1 MPCRVAANKTR
12 INADAARLANA
23 TADRAGCGSLA
34 RQPNQPARPAGSVR
48 VITGAT
54 AQSLPPGETAATLP
68 SGAGA
73 TRIIDIVSGP
83 LQVRL
88 AESTADVDA
97 AQALRYRIFYEIMGA
112 SPLPGMAQE
121 RRDYDRFDQICDH
134 LLVLDHSRG
143 SGAQAVV
150 GTYRLI
156 RREVAARFGT
166 FYSAAEY
173 DIAPLLTYPGEIL
186 ELGRSCV
193 DAGYRA
199 RPVMQLLW
207 SGIAAYVFHYDIA
220 LMFGCASLP
229 GTDPDALAA
238 PLSYLYYHHLAPPAL
253 RARALPERFV
263 DMRRLDPA
271 ALDPARTLAA
281 LPPLIKGYLRLG
293 GFVGEGAV
301 IDEQF
306 NTTDVCIVVKTDLV
320 AEKYSRHYE
329 RQSKETWAA

>member
-1 MPCRVAANKTR
+1 MISGTAAEP
-12 INADAARLANA
+12 AALPVEA
-23 TADRAGCGSLA
+23 TAALRPTRTREAG
-34 RQPNQPARPAGSVR
+34 R
-48 VITGAT
+48 VV
-54 AQSLPPGETAATLP
+54 
-68 SGAGA
+68 
-73 TRIIDIVSGP
+73 DISSGP

-88 AESTADVDA
+88 AQSAADVDA
-97 AQALRYRIFYEIMGA
+97 ALALRYRIFYEKMGA
-112 SPLPGMAQE
+112 RPLPGMEQR
-121 RRDYDRFDQICDH
+121 RRDYDGFDEICDH

-143 SGAQAVV
+143 AGPEAVV

-156 RREVAARFGT
+156 RRAAAERFGT

-173 DIAPLLTYPGEIL
+173 DIAPLIAYPGEIL

-207 SGIAAYVFHYDIA
+207 SGIATYVFHYDIA

-229 GTDPDALAA
+229 CTDPNALAV

-263 DMRRLDPA
+263 EMRRFDPA
-271 ALDPARTLAA
+271 ALDPMRTLAA

-293 GFVGEGAV
+293 GFVGDGAV

-329 RQSKETWAA
+329 RQSRETWAA

>member
-1 MPCRVAANKTR
+1 MMSGAVAE
-12 INADAARLANA
+12 
-23 TADRAGCGSLA
+23 
-34 RQPNQPARPAGSVR
+34 PSVP
-48 VITGAT
+48 
-54 AQSLPPGETAATLP
+54 LETAATLP
-68 SGAGA
+68 AEADAG
-73 TRIIDIVSGP
+73 TRVVDLVSGS

-88 AESTADVDA
+88 AESAADIDA

-112 SPLPGMAQE
+112 RPLPGMEQR
-121 RRDYDRFDQICDH
+121 RRDRDAYDEICDH
-134 LLVLDHSRG
+134 LLVLDHSPG
-143 SGAQAVV
+143 SGVASVV

-156 RREVAARFGT
+156 RREAAARLGS

-173 DIAPLLTYPGEIL
+173 DLAPLIAYPGQIL

-207 SGIAAYVFHYDIA
+207 SGIAAYVSHYDIA

-229 GTDPDALAA
+229 GTDPDKLAA
-238 PLSYLYYHHLAPPAL
+238 PLSYLYHHHLAPPAL
-253 RARALPERFV
+253 RTRALPQRFI

-271 ALDPARTLAA
+271 VLDPNPTLAE

-293 GFVGEGAV
+293 GFVGDGAV

-320 AEKYSRHYE
+320 TEKYSRHYE

>member
-1 MPCRVAANKTR
+1 
-12 INADAARLANA
+12 
-23 TADRAGCGSLA
+23 
-34 RQPNQPARPAGSVR
+34 
-48 VITGAT
+48 VITSPAAGGA
-54 AQSLPPGETAATLP
+54 SVPVEPAAALRP
-68 SGAGA
+68 DAIPA
-73 TRIIDIVSGP
+73 NRVVDIASGP

-88 AESTADVDA
+88 ADCAADIDA
-97 AQALRYRIFYEIMGA
+97 AQALRYRIFYEKLGA
-112 SPLPGMAQE
+112 RPLPGMEQQ
-121 RRDYDRFDQICDH
+121 RRDSDAFDQICDH

-143 SGAQAVV
+143 SSIDSVV

-156 RREVAARFGT
+156 RRDAAARLGA
-166 FYSAAEY
+166 FYSAGEY
-173 DIAPLLTYPGEIL
+173 DIARLIAYPGEIL

-229 GTDPDALAA
+229 GIDPDALAA
-238 PLSYLYYHHLAPPAL
+238 PLSYLYHHHLAPPAL
-253 RARALPERFV
+253 RARALPARYV
-263 DMRRLDPA
+263 DMRRCDPA
-271 ALDPARTLAA
+271 LIDPARTLAG

-293 GFVGEGAV
+293 GFVGDGAV

-306 NTTDVCIVVKTDLV
+306 NTIDVCIVVKTDLV
-320 AEKYSRHYE
+320 TEKYSRHYE

>member
-1 MPCRVAANKTR
+1 
-12 INADAARLANA
+12 
-23 TADRAGCGSLA
+23 
-34 RQPNQPARPAGSVR
+34 
-48 VITGAT
+48 VITGT
-54 AQSLPPGETAATLP
+54 AAKPASAPVEPAAATLRP
-68 SGAGA
+68 RVGAATAPIVDISSG
-73 TRIIDIVSGP
+73 S

-88 AESTADVDA
+88 AGSAADIDA
-97 AQALRYRIFYEIMGA
+97 AQALRYRIFYERMGA
-112 SPLPGMAQE
+112 RPLPGMEQD
-121 RRDYDRFDQICDH
+121 RRDRDQFDAICDH

-143 SGAQAVV
+143 TGLDAVV

-156 RREVAARFGT
+156 RRDAAAQLGT

-173 DIAPLLTYPGEIL
+173 DIAPLIAYPGEIL

-229 GTDPDALAA
+229 GTEPNLLAV
-238 PLSYLYYHHLAPPAL
+238 PLSYLYHHHLAPPAL
-253 RARALPERFV
+253 RARALPERYV
-263 DMRRLDPA
+263 EMRRLDVSA
-271 ALDPARTLAA
+271 IDPVRTLAG

-293 GFVGEGAV
+293 GFVGDGAV

-320 AEKYSRHYE
+320 TEKYSRHYE

>member
-1 MPCRVAANKTR
+1 M
-12 INADAARLANA
+12 
-23 TADRAGCGSLA
+23 
-34 RQPNQPARPAGSVR
+34 
-48 VITGAT
+48 IT
-54 AQSLPPGETAATLP
+54 STAAEP
-68 SGAGA
+68 VAVPVDPAAAMHPGAA
-73 TRIIDIVSGP
+73 VAESRVVDIASGP

-88 AESTADVDA
+88 ADCAADIDA
-97 AQALRYRIFYEIMGA
+97 AQALRYRIFYEKLGA
-112 SPLPGMAQE
+112 RPLPGMEQQ
-121 RRDYDRFDQICDH
+121 RRDSDAFDQICDH

-143 SGAQAVV
+143 SGIEAVV

-156 RREVAARFGT
+156 RREAASRLGT

-173 DIAPLLTYPGEIL
+173 DIARLMGYPGEIL

-207 SGIAAYVFHYDIA
+207 SGIAAYVSHYDIA
-220 LMFGCASLP
+220 VMFGCASLP
-229 GTDPDALAA
+229 GTDPDALAV
-238 PLSYLYYHHLAPPAL
+238 PLSYLYHHHLAPPAL
-253 RARALPERFV
+253 RARALPERYV

-271 ALDPARTLAA
+271 MIDPARTLSA

-293 GFVGEGAV
+293 GFVGDGAV

>member
-1 MPCRVAANKTR
+1 VIAGTAVEPPA
-12 INADAARLANA
+12 LA
-23 TADRAGCGSLA
+23 
-34 RQPNQPARPAGSVR
+34 V
-48 VITGAT
+48 
-54 AQSLPPGETAATLP
+54 ETAAARCP
-68 SGAGA
+68 APAAG
-73 TRIIDIVSGP
+73 TGRVVDFTSGP

-88 AESTADVDA
+88 AENVADIDA
-97 AQALRYRIFYEIMGA
+97 AQALRYRIFYEKMGA
-112 SPLPGMAQE
+112 RPLPGMEQQ
-121 RRDYDRFDQICDH
+121 RRDSDGFDQICDH

-143 SGAQAVV
+143 SGPEAVV

-156 RREVAARFGT
+156 RRAAAERFGT

-173 DIAPLLTYPGEIL
+173 DIGPLTAYPGEIL

-207 SGIAAYVFHYDIA
+207 SGIATYVSHYDIA

-229 GTDPDALAA
+229 GTDPEALTV

-253 RARALPERFV
+253 RARALPERYV
-263 DMRRLDPA
+263 DMRRLDPG
-271 ALDPARTLAA
+271 ALDPMRNLAA
-281 LPPLIKGYLRLG
+281 LPPLIKGYLRVG
-293 GFVGEGAV
+293 GFVGDGAV

-306 NTTDVCIVVKTDLV
+306 NTTDVCIVVKTDLMT
-320 AEKYSRHYE
+320 EKYSRHYE

>member
-1 MPCRVAANKTR
+1 MPCRGAASKSR
-12 INADAARLANA
+12 IRAD
-23 TADRAGCGSLA
+23 
-34 RQPNQPARPAGSVR
+34 ARPAGSSR
-48 VITGAT
+48 VIAT
-54 AQSLPPGETAATLP
+54 ATEASRPLETAATLP
-68 SGAGA
+68 GGAGGTA
-73 TRIIDIVSGP
+73 RIVDIVSGP

-88 AESTADVDA
+88 AENAADIDA

-112 SPLPGMAQE
+112 RVLPGMEQQ
-121 RRDYDRFDQICDH
+121 RRDRDVYDEICDH

-143 SGAQAVV
+143 GGAAAVV

-156 RREVAARFGT
+156 RRDAAARLGA

-173 DIAPLLTYPGEIL
+173 DIARLVAYPGEIL

-207 SGIAAYVFHYDIA
+207 SGIAAYVSHYDIA

-229 GTDPDALAA
+229 GTDPAALAV

-253 RARALPERFV
+253 RARALPERFI

-271 ALDPARTLAA
+271 VIDPVRMLAA

-293 GFVGEGAV
+293 GFVGDGAV

-306 NTTDVCIVVKTDLV
+306 NTTDVCVVVKTDLV

>member
-1 MPCRVAANKTR
+1 MISGTAAEP
-12 INADAARLANA
+12 AALPVEA
-23 TADRAGCGSLA
+23 TAALRPTRTREAG
-34 RQPNQPARPAGSVR
+34 R
-48 VITGAT
+48 VV
-54 AQSLPPGETAATLP
+54 
-68 SGAGA
+68 
-73 TRIIDIVSGP
+73 DISSGP

-88 AESTADVDA
+88 AQSAADVDA
-97 AQALRYRIFYEIMGA
+97 ALALRYRIFYEKMGA
-112 SPLPGMAQE
+112 RPLPGMEQR
-121 RRDYDRFDQICDH
+121 RRDYDGFDEICDH

-143 SGAQAVV
+143 AGPEAVV

-156 RREVAARFGT
+156 RRAAAERFGT

-173 DIAPLLTYPGEIL
+173 DIAPLIAYPGEIL

-207 SGIAAYVFHYDIA
+207 SGIATYVFHYDIA

-229 GTDPDALAA
+229 GTDPDALTV

-263 DMRRLDPA
+263 EMRRFDPA
-271 ALDPARTLAA
+271 ALDPMRTLAA

-293 GFVGEGAV
+293 GFVGDGAV

-329 RQSKETWAA
+329 RQSRETWAA

>member
-1 MPCRVAANKTR
+1 V
-12 INADAARLANA
+12 I
-23 TADRAGCGSLA
+23 ADRAAEPAPLA
-34 RQPNQPARPAGSVR
+34 
-48 VITGAT
+48 
-54 AQSLPPGETAATLP
+54 LETAALP
-68 SGAGA
+68 NAVVPAAASPP
-73 TRIIDIVSGP
+73 RIVDIVSGP

-88 AESTADVDA
+88 AENDADIDA
-97 AQALRYRIFYEIMGA
+97 AQALRYRIFYDIMGA
-112 SPLPGMAQE
+112 RPLPGTEQH
-121 RRDYDRFDQICDH
+121 RRDRDRYDQICDH

-143 SGAQAVV
+143 SGVDAVV

-156 RREVAARFGT
+156 RREAAARIGA
-166 FYSAAEY
+166 FYSAGEY
-173 DIAPLLTYPGEIL
+173 DVGRLIAYPGEIL

-229 GTDPDALAA
+229 GTDPEALAA

-271 ALDPARTLAA
+271 GLDPNRMLAA

-293 GFVGEGAV
+293 GFVGDGAV

-306 NTTDVCIVVKTDLV
+306 NTIDVCIVVKTDLV

>member
-1 MPCRVAANKTR
+1 V
-12 INADAARLANA
+12 I
-23 TADRAGCGSLA
+23 ADRA
-34 RQPNQPARPAGSVR
+34 ARPA
-48 VITGAT
+48 
-54 AQSLPPGETAATLP
+54 SLPIETAALP
-68 SGAGA
+68 SAPVSA
-73 TRIIDIVSGP
+73 APCRTRVVDIVSGP

-88 AESTADVDA
+88 AETDADIDA
-97 AQALRYRIFYEIMGA
+97 ALALRYRIFYDIMGA
-112 SPLPGMAQE
+112 RPADGAALQ
-121 RRDYDRFDQICDH
+121 RRDRDRYDQICDH

-143 SGAQAVV
+143 SGAEAVV

-156 RREVAARFGT
+156 RREAAARIGA

-173 DIAPLLTYPGEIL
+173 DIAPLIGYPGEIL

-207 SGIAAYVFHYDIA
+207 SGIAAYVFHHDIA

-263 DMRRLDPA
+263 DMRRVDPKGLDPN
-271 ALDPARTLAA
+271 RTLAA

-293 GFVGEGAV
+293 GFIGDGAV
-301 IDEQF
+301 IDAQF
-306 NTTDVCIVVKTDLV
+306 NTTDVCVVVKTELV
-320 AEKYSRHYE
+320 TEKYSRHYE

>member
-1 MPCRVAANKTR
+1 V
-12 INADAARLANA
+12 I
-23 TADRAGCGSLA
+23 
-34 RQPNQPARPAGSVR
+34 AGSPAERPV
-48 VITGAT
+48 
-54 AQSLPPGETAATLP
+54 LPIEPAVSAP
-68 SGAGA
+68 DIAPA
-73 TRIIDIVSGP
+73 KARIIDIASGP

-88 AESTADVDA
+88 ADGAADIDA

-112 SPLPGMAQE
+112 RPLPGAEQQ
-121 RRDYDRFDQICDH
+121 RRDRDGYDQVCDH

-143 SGAQAVV
+143 SGADAVV

-156 RREVAARFGT
+156 RREAAARFGA

-173 DIAPLLTYPGEIL
+173 DIAPLIGYPGEIL

-229 GTDPDALAA
+229 GTDPDALAT

-271 ALDPARTLAA
+271 TLDPNRTLAA

-293 GFVGEGAV
+293 GFVGDGAV

-320 AEKYSRHYE
+320 TEKYSRHYE